1 MRERIGVLGGGLVGA
16 LISILLVKKGF
27 RVEVFEKRPDPEKN
41 ISTEG
46 RSINLALSHRGIRAL
61 TLAGVFEEI
70 EPLLIPM
77 YGRMIHIENNTDFQ
91 SYGRK
96 DQFIDSVSRQQLN
109 AVLIAH
115 AKKSGVTYH
124 FKQPIQKTN
133 PVTGGITL
141 PSGISHHFDF
151 IIGADGAFS
160 ELRKTIGG
168 LDNTS
173 ATTEETLSHGYKE
186 LTIPAIDGSYALD
199 PNVLHIWPR
208 KDYMLIA
215 LPNTDK
221 SFTCTL
227 FLANEGQ
234 PSFSRIT
241 SPQQIKDFLEGSF
254 SDAMKLIPD
263 YVDQFQKNPTSTL
276 QNIKTYPWTYQKALL
291 IGDAAHAIVPFYGQG
306 MNAGFEDCRILIEL
320 LESNH
325 LNWDKTVTDFQR
337 KRKKDADAIAELALQ
352 NFLEMRKHV
361 IDEAFLRRKQ
371 LESRLNNAFPDEW
384 LPLYSMVTFSDM
396 PYHEALHTGK
406 LQLQAIQSLGNDY
419 NPDNVDLKALI
430 DTFKMLAQADR

>member
-77 YGRMIHIENNTDFQ
+77 YGRMIHIANSVDFQ

-96 DQFIDSVSRQQLN
+96 DQFINSVSRQQLN
-109 AVLIAH
+109 EVLITH
-115 AKKSGVTYH
+115 AKKSGVSFH
-124 FKQPIQKTN
+124 FEQPIQKTN

-160 ELRKTIGG
+160 ELRKTFGA
-168 LDNTS
+168 LNNTFT
-173 ATTEETLSHGYKE
+173 TTEETLSHGYKE

-199 PNVLHIWPR
+199 PNALHIWPR

-241 SPQQIKDFLEGSF
+241 SPQQIKDFLVGSF
-254 SDAMKLIPD
+254 PDAMKLIPD

-276 QNIKTYPWTYQKALL
+276 QNIKTYPWAYQKALL
-291 IGDAAHAIVPFYGQG
+291 LGDAAHAIVPFYGQG

-320 LESNH
+320 LEYNH
-325 LNWDKTVTDFQR
+325 LNWEKTVTDFQHQ
-337 KRKKDADAIAELALQ
+337 RKKDADAIAELALQ
-352 NFLEMRKHV
+352 NFLEMREHV

-371 LESRLNNAFPDEW
+371 LESKLNKAFPDEW
-384 LPLYSMVTFSDM
+384 LPLYSMVTFSDI
-396 PYHEALHTGK
+396 PYHQALHTGK
-406 LQLQAIQSLGNDY
+406 LQLQAIQTLGNDY
-419 NPDNVDLKALI
+419 NPDNVDLKALVN
-430 DTFKMLAQADR
+430 TFKTLAQADR